1 MPGLAPAPCLPHLE
15 AMTRLPALALAA
27 ITVAAPASAQDE
39 DAGSLFQRGFDMM
52 LRNFMQEGGP
62 QVDDL
67 SAALDRMAPVL
78 QHLAV
83 MVDDLRNYHPPKRLE
98 NGDIVIRRRDDAPP
112 PPPLGE
118 GLDGLTEDPPA
129 RPFPIDPGAPQ
140 IPL

>member
-1 MPGLAPAPCLPHLE
+1 MI
-15 AMTRLPALALAA
+15 RLPALAFAA
-27 ITVAAPASAQDE
+27 IMAAAPASAQDE

-52 LRNFMQEGGP
+52 LRNFMQDGGP
-62 QVDDL
+62 QIDDL
-67 SAALDRMAPVL
+67 ATALDRMAPVL
-78 QHLAV
+78 QDLAV

-118 GLDGLTEDPPA
+118 GFDGLTEDPPA
-129 RPFPIDPGAPQ
+129 RPFLIDPDAPQ